1 MDLASS
7 FGKIVGLLKKYRY
20 VTLVLVLGIALLLIP
35 SKSTVAY
42 PKDTAPSGK
51 ETEPDESVEERLE
64 KTLSHIDGVGSVE
77 VMLTVS
83 FGEEI
88 LYQTDDNIGTNET
101 GTTSQ
106 KDVVTVTDSERNQK
120 AVVKQI
126 NPPKY
131 LGAIIVCQGADDP
144 VVQLAIVDAVS
155 KATGLD
161 SNRISVLKMK

>member
-1 MDLASS
+1 MDIASS
-7 FGKIVGLLKKYRY
+7 LGKIVGLLKKYKY
-20 VTLVLVLGIALLLIP
+20 VTLVLVFGIALLMIP
-35 SKSTVAY
+35 SKSAEASHKTTV
-42 PKDTAPSGK
+42 PSAK
-51 ETEPDESVEERLE
+51 ETEPDESVEDRLE
-64 KTLSHIDGVGSVE
+64 KTLSCIDGVGNVE

-83 FGEEI
+83 FGEET
-88 LYQTDDNIGTNET
+88 LYQTDDNIGTNEN

-106 KDVVTVTDSERNQK
+106 RDVVTVTDAERNQQ

-131 LGAIIVCQGADDP
+131 MGAIIVCQGANDP
-144 VVQLAIVDAVS
+144 RVQLAVVDAVS